1 MLVLLL
7 LLLLLK
13 VTAVAVS
20 VSPRKLFSFSR
31 YSNFCLDFLVMY
43 RKGLIKKIKANFKFY
58 DGTAW
63 LINNCNTNIAQY
75 FEMYDFFFSCLLA
88 IIFCFVHL

>member
-63 LINNCNTNIAQY
+63 LINNCNTDIVQY
-75 FEMYDFFFSCLLA
+75 FEMYDFFSHVCLQ
-88 IIFCFVHL
+88 